1 MVLRGLDL
9 YWYRLVTDESQKG
22 IMQLPAK
29 PVTEM
34 KVDDKKCFVLEKDE
48 NVHDSRRLVF
58 HLNGEETM
66 NEFRNQVTIMTNLKM
81 YIE

>member
-29 PVTEM
+29 PVLEEM
-34 KVDDKKCFVLEKDE
+34 VDDKKCFTL
-48 NVHDSRRLVF
+48 
-58 HLNGEETM
+58 
-66 NEFRNQVTIMTNLKM
+66 
-81 YIE
+81 